1 MLRPAL
7 FLAML
12 SATVLSAVGVTPAS
26 ARSLGGASVACS
38 SGYVDAH
45 MSTGEKCLRAGE
57 FCTVG
62 DPEYHAYGFDC
73 PSTGHLVGYSGYS
86 SGSGSSTPPPVTDT
100 TATLTTTTTTSTPP
114 TTSTSTTTTT
124 VAPAP
129 SAATGAS
136 VSQAGGS
143 SISAPY
149 KNCTQLHHLYPHG
162 LGKVAATDHVA
173 SGGTPVTT
181 FKRSNQL
188 YALAMSVNH
197 GLDRDHDGIACE
209 QA

>member
-1 MLRPAL
+1 MLRQAL
-7 FLAML
+7 LFATLGATAFLF
-12 SATVLSAVGVTPAS
+12 VGLTPAS
-26 ARSLGGASVACS
+26 ARPLSSATVACS

-73 PSTGHLVGYSGYS
+73 PSTGHLVGYSGFS
-86 SGSGSSTPPPVTDT
+86 SGSGSSTPPSGTDT

-114 TTSTSTTTTT
+114 TTSTGTTTTT

-129 SAATGAS
+129 SAVTGAS
-136 VSQAGGS
+136 ISQAGGS

-162 LGKVAATDHVA
+162 LGKVGATDRVA
-173 SGGTPVTT
+173 DGGAAVTT

-188 YALAMSVNH
+188 YALAMSVNR